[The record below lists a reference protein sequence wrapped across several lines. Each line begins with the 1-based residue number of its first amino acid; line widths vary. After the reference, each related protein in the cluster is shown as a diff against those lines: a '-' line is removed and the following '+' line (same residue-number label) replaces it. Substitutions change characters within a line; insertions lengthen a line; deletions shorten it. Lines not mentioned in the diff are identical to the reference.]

1 MNLMKLLR
9 RPNLGVKIFAL
20 AFLSI
25 TSMILLLGYGTQ
37 QYVYRQFTKEQTRYV
52 SHLLERTDLLLSQF
66 MKDLQANMLALS
78 GDERLLSDRA
88 DETVKLLENYRLFW
102 NYDIKNLY
110 VITPDGRMTGTSA
123 YLWEV
128 KGYDHVKSL
137 LEHDRGMPASPYW
150 TEPYMSPV
158 SDYTISYIVPLT
170 GSKGGSGGRGVL
182 VADLDIQGILAAY
195 GDWTYTSREDLL
207 ILSAKGLPLTTN
219 SPYVAYDV
227 FSKTYNV
234 AGLQG
239 ELIEQASVTPRKFR
253 DNAGNPL
260 YVTRLASNKWG
271 WQVLAVLKESELYK
285 SVRWLRTYA
294 LAIGAL
300 GVVLSLVVSYYLTR
314 SIVRPLRL
322 MTGQMDK
329 LSAGDFQTTVENRYR
344 DEFGV
349 LVRTFN
355 KMVGRIKQ
363 LMDDLVRSE
372 KAKKHYELKV
382 LQSQIQPHFLY
393 NTLNSISYLSR
404 RGQTDDVDR
413 MVTSLVALLQ
423 FHLDQIEELV
433 PLAQE
438 IEGVRHYAYLMS
450 VRFPDTFVL
459 ELDVEEEA
467 LAALVPKFS
476 VQPLVENAVF
486 HGILPTQRFGSIV
499 VTSEEAGDAYLI
511 RIADDGEGMSAERAA
526 ELLAGDSGSGK
537 PGYYHM
543 GVRSVHDRLALY
555 FGPAYGLM
563 VESEPGR
570 GTAVTMRIPK
580 RKEAAE

>member
-1 MNLMKLLR
+1 MSLMKLLR

-37 QYVYRQFTKEQTRYV
+37 QYVYSQFTKEQTRYV

-66 MKDLQANMLALS
+66 MKDLQANLLALS
-78 GDERLLSDRA
+78 SDERLLSDRT

-123 YLWEV
+123 YLWEM

-137 LEHDRGMPASPYW
+137 LENDRGMPASPYW

-158 SDYTISYIVPLT
+158 SDYTISYIVPLSGT
-170 GSKGGSGGRGVL
+170 KGGGGRGIL

-234 AGLQG
+234 AGLPN
-239 ELIEQASVTPRKFR
+239 ELIEQASVAPRKFR

-271 WQVLAVLKESELYK
+271 WQVMAVLKESELYK

-355 KMVGRIKQ
+355 KMVVRIKQ
-363 LMDDLVRSE
+363 LMDDLIRSE

-423 FHLDQIEELV
+423 FHLDKIEELV

-459 ELDVEEEA
+459 ELDVEDEA

-486 HGILPTQRFGSIV
+486 HGILPTQRLGSIV
-499 VTSEEAGDAYLI
+499 VTSEDAGDAYLI
-511 RIADDGEGMSAERAA
+511 RIADDGAGMSPERAA
-526 ELLAGDSGSGK
+526 SLLAGDGGSGK

-555 FGPAYGLM
+555 FGPAYGLT
-563 VESEPGR
+563 VESVPGR
-570 GTAVTMRIPK
+570 GAAVTMRVPK
-580 RKEAAE
+580 WKEAAE